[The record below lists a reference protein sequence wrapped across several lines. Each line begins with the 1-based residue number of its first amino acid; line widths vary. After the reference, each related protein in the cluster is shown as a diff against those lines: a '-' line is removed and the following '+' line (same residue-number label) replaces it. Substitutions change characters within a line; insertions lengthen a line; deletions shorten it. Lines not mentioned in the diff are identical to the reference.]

1 MRDLPAFDSE
11 KSCPKC
17 CGTDI
22 TTLYCSGCTTQCYCH
37 NGYHI
42 GYEHLRR
49 TCTRC
54 GYGWSEVCCDIVDE
68 GDV

>member
-1 MRDLPAFDSE
+1 MAKLKLPDFDSE

-17 CGTDI
+17 CGTGI
-22 TTLYCSGCTTQCYCH
+22 TARYCSGRPTECRCQSNYSV
-37 NGYHI
+37 

-54 GYGWSEVCCDIVDE
+54 GYGWSERCLDD
-68 GDV
+68 